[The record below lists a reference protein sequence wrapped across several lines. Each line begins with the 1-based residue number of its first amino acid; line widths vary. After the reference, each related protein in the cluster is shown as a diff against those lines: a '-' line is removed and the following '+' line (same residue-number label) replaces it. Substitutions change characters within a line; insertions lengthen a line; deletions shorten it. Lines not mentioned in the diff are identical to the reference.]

1 MGCYQEFQA
10 WRIFWVLW
18 TQLESR
24 RRKSD
29 TTDWQCIGWKKGPP
43 KREEFFQDEI
53 YWDEFR
59 WYLHHNSQVSNYSA
73 SILDLLPHLGG
84 KSQAAG
90 LKDVNFTE
98 TAFWRTVRTGLLQAM
113 DFHHSRKRGGHVV
126 SGVWGGAT
134 LNGKKRGWKRENWG
148 FNFQNLGLKMMEPS
162 RAGIWLSWVY
172 LILSFPPKSLFWWGV
187 VPPHSCDNWVSSSLK
202 TGREPTDP
210 VKRCEKAI

>member
-29 TTDWQCIGWKKGPP
+29 TTDWQCIGWKKGSPT
-43 KREEFFQDEI
+43 RYEFFQDEI

-98 TAFWRTVRTGLLQAM
+98 TAFWRTVRTGLLQALG
-113 DFHHSRKRGGHVV
+113 FHHSRKMGFTLYLGCGEEQPWMEKKGRSEKTEDSTFKTWVWKWWNHQELGFDWVGCVWFWV
-126 SGVWGGAT
+126 YPQNRYFDGVWFRPIRVT
-134 LNGKKRGWKRENWG
+134 TG
-148 FNFQNLGLKMMEPS
+148 FPG
-162 RAGIWLSWVY
+162 
-172 LILSFPPKSLFWWGV
+172 FPLR
-187 VPPHSCDNWVSSSLK
+187 L
-202 TGREPTDP
+202 DP
-210 VKRCEKAI
+210 VKRCETAI